1 MFTIGS
7 GEFWVAIAFLIAVVL
22 VWRKALTVVG
32 GLLDERAQRIKGE
45 LDEAERLR
53 EDAERA
59 LAEYQRKQRDA
70 LSEAEGI
77 IAQTRAEA
85 ERYGERAA
93 RELKETLERRTRQA
107 EEKIAQE
114 EAKALGEV
122 RSVAI
127 DLAIGA
133 ARRIIAE
140 RLDAKA
146 GGDLI
151 DDAIAALPAQLH

>member
-7 GEFWVAIAFLIAVVL
+7 GEFWVAIAFLIAVAL

-32 GLLDERAQRIKGE
+32 GMLDARALRIKGE
-45 LDEAERLR
+45 LEEAEQLR
-53 EDAERA
+53 EDAERT

-70 LSEAEGI
+70 LSEAKDI
-77 IAQTRAEA
+77 LAQTQAEA

-93 RELKETLERRTRQA
+93 RELKEALERRTRQA

-114 EAKALGEV
+114 EAKALAEV

-133 ARRIIAE
+133 ARRLIAE

-146 GGDLI
+146 GSALI
-151 DDAIAALPAQLH
+151 DDAIAALPQQLH